1 MRLSRCKTLNLMK
14 VIESQIQDLPLSKKG
29 DRPSLSGTTLGDY
42 AYTIVN
48 QQFYALTK
56 QKQNVLDDQDP
67 EHLHKMRVATRRL
80 QSALQVFGGAIKLPK
95 VAQIQQ
101 VRSLGKVLGKLRDL
115 DVQSAAIKDHY
126 YPLLNSSEQEI
137 VQARLKHLHK
147 NRRQAFAEVETILT
161 RSRYKKI
168 NVAYEDWLS
177 APQYGA
183 IAQLPLAIAIP
194 DLVNPLLSALLL
206 HPGWLIS
213 AEELERSQDTAT
225 HTTLHDLRKAFK
237 AVRYQ
242 SEFFETFYDSAFQD
256 WIVELKALQDNLGE
270 VQDGYVLLKMLC
282 SQKAELPE
290 LQAAINQ
297 AQLQA
302 MENWEP
308 IRHRY
313 LSPDFRQQ
321 LHQMVLGHA

>member
-1 MRLSRCKTLNLMK
+1 VSK
-14 VIESQIQDLPLSKKG
+14 SQVQDQPLPKKG
-29 DRPSLSGTTLGDY
+29 DRSSPLVATLGDCAY
-42 AYTIVN
+42 AIIDE
-48 QQFYALTK
+48 QFQSLAK
-56 QKQNVLDDQDP
+56 QKQNVLADQDS

-80 QSALQVFGGAIKLPK
+80 QSALQVFGNTVELPK
-95 VAQIQQ
+95 SAQIKH
-101 VRSLGKVLGKLRDL
+101 VRSLGKALGKLRDV

-137 VQARLKHLHK
+137 VQTLIKHLQK
-147 NRRQAFAEVETILT
+147 DRRQAFAEVEAILT

-168 NVAYEDWLS
+168 KVAYEDWLDC
-177 APQYGA
+177 PQYGA

-194 DLVNPLLSALLL
+194 DLVNPLLSTLLL

-213 AEELERSQDTAT
+213 TPTPNQSQDMAT
-225 HTTLHDLRKAFK
+225 QTTLHDLRKVFK

-242 SEFFETFYDSAFQD
+242 SEFFETFYDSTFQD
-256 WIVELKALQDNLGE
+256 WIVELKTLQDNLGE
-270 VQDGYVLLKMLC
+270 VQDGYVLLKILR

-290 LQAAINQ
+290 LQAAIGN

-308 IRHRY
+308 LRHRY
-313 LSPDFRQQ
+313 LSSSFRQQ
-321 LHQMVLGHA
+321 LHQMILGNA